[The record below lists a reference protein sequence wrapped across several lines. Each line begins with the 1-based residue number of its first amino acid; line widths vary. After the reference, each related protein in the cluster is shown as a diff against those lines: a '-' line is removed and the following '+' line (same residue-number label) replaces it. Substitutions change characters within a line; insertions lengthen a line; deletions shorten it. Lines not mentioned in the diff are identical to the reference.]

1 MSLPRPSPARYS
13 TPPSSP
19 PITPSSTPPSTPLS
33 SSSPPSTPPPSRTPP
48 STSPTALPLPNPPEL
63 FSTPISNRGVTL
75 HAATSNHYVYK
86 EAHVRAAAELKDRYE
101 KVSIEAF
108 LKLLPKGPKGMPEP
122 DYAAVSRVAKIVP
135 ETAQYVPFIK
145 AMKNYLANDWYLID
159 TSKSADVSPAVQ
171 FFSGSGIKPDMGLYA
186 GKRGP
191 KQKVTD
197 ASAVDVFGEFK
208 IDDVDDP
215 FYVHKVHSSD
225 TATAR
230 DTRGQIVLY
239 INAIQATQPRT
250 RVFFFFILRDQCRL
264 FCHSRAGSLYTDP
277 FNYTKHSYLH
287 EFFWRLTHASLSE
300 RGHDTSLKPV
310 KGVQS
315 DLGAARK
322 ALQLKEQDVL
332 YEVDVGD
339 RTFYI
344 SQPFTVH
351 HHYPVGRGTRC
362 YAAYDPK
369 ESDPNRKF
377 ILKDCWRNSKYP
389 VEHVTYQQLKQA
401 GVSHIPNAVV
411 GADVGV
417 EGSFQET
424 ELCGIHL
431 VHYRLVL
438 DIFGLPL
445 SKAPSTYAFM
455 RAIFHAL
462 TAHHDAC
469 SKAKLLH
476 RDISSGNIIIHE
488 GDGYLIDW
496 ERAKGLDDREVRA
509 NERTGTWQFLSIRL
523 LQNPRLPH
531 LIRDDLESFIYVVIH
546 GAISFAQNNMT
557 PSERLFFLRLF
568 EHSEK
573 EASSARLLLI
583 NGLAQLKLTTSHFR
597 MLLHELV
604 SLVRPLYLD
613 EPESSNFVKD
623 LFVSTMPVPPVVIQ
637 FPPGAVQTIF
647 TRLHDQLYTHTRIIE
662 IFSKAEANEV
672 WRNTMV
678 PDWKQNEVSPPHPS
692 TDPLQLK
699 FARDLNYRSL
709 ISSYRTT
716 DNPSPPQTPILSS
729 KLPTTP
735 AALQMTLPLAIPV
748 PAT

>member
-1 MSLPRPSPARYS
+1 MFPM
-13 TPPSSP
+13 
-19 PITPSSTPPSTPLS
+19 
-33 SSSPPSTPPPSRTPP
+33 
-48 STSPTALPLPNPPEL
+48 
-63 FSTPISNRGVTL
+63 
-75 HAATSNHYVYK
+75 
-86 EAHVRAAAELKDRYE
+86 E
-101 KVSIEAF
+101 K
-108 LKLLPKGPKGMPEP
+108 
-122 DYAAVSRVAKIVP
+122 
-135 ETAQYVPFIK
+135 
-145 AMKNYLANDWYLID
+145 YLANDWYLID

-186 GKRGP
+186 GKRRP

-215 FYVHKVHSSD
+215 FYVHKVRSSD

-230 DTRGQIVLY
+230 DTRGQIALY
-239 INAIQATQPRT
+239 INAIQATQQRT
-250 RVFFFFILRDQCRL
+250 RVFFFFILRDRCRL

-277 FNYTKHSYLH
+277 FNYTEHPYLH

-300 RGHDTSLKPV
+300 RGHDTSLKLV

-315 DLGAARK
+315 DLDAARK

-332 YEVDVGD
+332 YEVDVGN

-369 ESDPNRKF
+369 ESGPNRKF
-377 ILKDCWRNSKYP
+377 ILKDCWRNSKYL
-389 VEHVTYQQLKQA
+389 VEHVTYQQLKKA

-411 GADVGV
+411 GANVGV
-417 EGSFQET
+417 KGSFQET

-445 SKAPSTYAFM
+445 SKAPSTYAFT
-455 RAIFHAL
+455 RAIFHAI
-462 TAHHDAC
+462 TAHRDAC
-469 SKAKLLH
+469 DKAKLLH

-496 ERAKGLDDREVRA
+496 ERAKSLDDKEIRA
-509 NERTGTWQFLSIRL
+509 NEGTGTWQFLSIRL
-523 LQNPRLPH
+523 LRNPRLLH

-557 PSERLFFLRLF
+557 PSGRLFFLRLF
-568 EHSEK
+568 EHSEN
-573 EASSARLLLI
+573 EASSARLLLVD
-583 NGLAQLKLTTSHFR
+583 GLARLKLSTSHFR
-597 MLLHELV
+597 MLVHELV

-613 EPESSNFVKD
+613 EPDISSFVKD
-623 LFVSTMPVPPVVIQ
+623 LMISAMPAPPDAIQ
-637 FPPGAVQTIF
+637 FPPDAVQKIF
-647 TRLHDQLYTHTRIIE
+647 TQLHD
-662 IFSKAEANEV
+662 
-672 WRNTMV
+672 
-678 PDWKQNEVSPPHPS
+678 
-692 TDPLQLK
+692 
-699 FARDLNYRSL
+699 
-709 ISSYRTT
+709 
-716 DNPSPPQTPILSS
+716 
-729 KLPTTP
+729 
-735 AALQMTLPLAIPV
+735 
-748 PAT
+748 